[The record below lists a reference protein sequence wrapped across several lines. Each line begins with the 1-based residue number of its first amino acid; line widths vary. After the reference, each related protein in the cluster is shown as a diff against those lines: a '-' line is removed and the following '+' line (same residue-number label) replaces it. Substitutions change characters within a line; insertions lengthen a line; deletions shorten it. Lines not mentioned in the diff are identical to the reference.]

1 MPTHSLCPQGGTEDR
16 SQSLTNHERVPVMM
30 LLQWMW
36 FDFVPSSLT
45 EKYISSLKFTV
56 VKTTLGIPYYKGGV
70 YSPTKSLGSLFIKQK
85 NGRTLKA
92 ITPSTTQLP
101 RQTHVCTA
109 PRPELQPFVLVLKK
123 ALKDKK
129 TIVLKTHNKTKQR
142 KTKGNNLIER
152 HWNLYRMVKSK
163 KGGNKTPNE
172 DGFALK
178 SSQKAYKNQKT
189 GKVNVL
195 QELNGNKS
203 NNYWQWIHST
213 RTKMGPSLPQHRSLT
228 SPAWPNICCGC
239 TRRGG

>member
-1 MPTHSLCPQGGTEDR
+1 MDR
-16 SQSLTNHERVPVMM
+16 SQSLTNHEQVPVMM
-30 LLQWMW
+30 LLQCMW
-36 FDFVPSSLT
+36 FNFVPSSLK

-70 YSPTKSLGSLFIKQK
+70 YSPTKSLGSLFIQQK

-101 RQTHVCTA
+101 RRTHVCTA

-129 TIVLKTHNKTKQR
+129 IIVLKTHNKAKQR
-142 KTKGNNLIER
+142 KMKGNNLIER

-163 KGGNKTPNE
+163 KGGNKTLNE

-178 SSQKAYKNQKT
+178 SSRKAYKKQKT

-213 RTKMGPSLPQHRSLT
+213 RAKWILPSPSTRSMT
-228 SPAWPNICCGC
+228 SPAWLNICVRPDSGQGC
-239 TRRGG
+239 DRKGG

>member
-1 MPTHSLCPQGGTEDR
+1 
-16 SQSLTNHERVPVMM
+16 MM
-30 LLQWMW
+30 LLQCMW
-36 FDFVPSSLT
+36 FNFVPSSLT

-101 RQTHVCTA
+101 RRTHVCTA

-129 TIVLKTHNKTKQR
+129 IIVLKTHNKTKQR
-142 KTKGNNLIER
+142 KMKGNNLIER

-163 KGGNKTPNE
+163 KGGNKTLNE

-178 SSQKAYKNQKT
+178 SSQKAYKKQKT

-203 NNYWQWIHST
+203 NYYWQWIQQHSCQ
-213 RTKMGPSLPQHRSLT
+213 MDPSLPQHRSVS
-228 SPAWPNICCGC
+228 SPAWPNICCHCARPGSGQGC
-239 TRRGG
+239 ARKGG

>member
-1 MPTHSLCPQGGTEDR
+1 MDR
-16 SQSLTNHERVPVMM
+16 SQSLTNHEQVPVMM
-30 LLQWMW
+30 LLQCMW
-36 FDFVPSSLT
+36 FNFVPSSLK

-70 YSPTKSLGSLFIKQK
+70 YSPTKSLGSLFIQQK

-101 RQTHVCTA
+101 RRTHVCTA

-129 TIVLKTHNKTKQR
+129 IIVLKTHNKTKQR
-142 KTKGNNLIER
+142 KMKGNNLIER

-163 KGGNKTPNE
+163 KGGNKTLNE

-178 SSQKAYKNQKT
+178 SSRKAYKKQKT

-213 RTKMGPSLPQHRSLT
+213 RAKWILPSPSTRSMT
-228 SPAWPNICCGC
+228 SPAWLNICARPDSGQGC
-239 TRRGG
+239 DRKGG